1 MKKIA
6 LATAALLVA
15 AGSAFAENP
24 NASWNEVSKDRPAI
38 DESYTASIE
47 APNSGSGSHPADQY
61 NSRLHF
67 GN

>member
-24 NASWNEVSKDRPAI
+24 NASWNKASEERAGI
-38 DESYTASIE
+38 DSSYTASI
-47 APNSGSGSHPADQY
+47 AAQNPGHHPADQY
-61 NSRLHF
+61 DSQLNT